1 MKRVALIAAVL
12 AGTMMASAASAAPM
26 TFQFEQDG
34 YAGGATVSGSFTGED
49 LNLDGLL
56 SANELSAFSAF
67 WSGGDDAA
75 NPESFAIGGLDTFA
89 YDFGDVLDEVLVFGA
104 GGADWVVN
112 AFYSGVED
120 SLSGVAETW
129 NAVRV
134 WAEAVPQAVVIDLYI
149 PGADVPEP
157 AALAL
162 FGLGLAGIALR
173 RARRAR

>member
-1 MKRVALIAAVL
+1 M
-12 AGTMMASAASAAPM
+12 AGAASAAPM
-26 TFQFEQDG
+26 SFQFEQDG
-34 YAGGATVSGSFTGED
+34 YAGGAKVSGSFTGED

-75 NPESFAIGGLDTFA
+75 NPENFGIGGLDTFA
-89 YDFGDVLDEVLVFGA
+89 YDFGDVLNEVFVLGA
-104 GGADWVVN
+104 GGADWVLN

-120 SLSGVAETW
+120 SSSGVAETR
-129 NAVRV
+129 NAARV
-134 WAEAVPQAVVIDLYI
+134 WVEEAPQAGVVIDLYI

-162 FGLGLAGIALR
+162 FGLGLAGIGLR
-173 RARRAR
+173 RVRRSR